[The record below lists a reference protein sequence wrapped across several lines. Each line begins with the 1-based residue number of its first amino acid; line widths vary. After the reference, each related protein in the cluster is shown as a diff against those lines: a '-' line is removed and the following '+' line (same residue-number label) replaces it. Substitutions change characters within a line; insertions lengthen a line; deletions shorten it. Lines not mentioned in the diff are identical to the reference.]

1 MKTVC
6 LEVDLQ
12 LDVDHS
18 KVGIYAKGR
27 VLNLA
32 FEDVGG
38 LFTLR
43 RSIRNRVRWWK
54 VGAWFA
60 AHGLT
65 TRFRIDDQFVLEC
78 GIPSRDGG
86 WSIGGFSWRFW
97 PVRCISVLWRQ
108 R

>member
-43 RSIRNRVRWWK
+43 RSIRNRVRWWR

-65 TRFRIDDQFVLEC
+65 TRFRMTINLCSSVEFRAAMVVGVSAGLV
-78 GIPSRDGG
+78 
-86 WSIGGFSWRFW
+86 GGFGLSDA
-97 PVRCISVLWRQ
+97 
-108 R
+108 